1 MNGGQ
6 PAPHDPRL
14 ACRGRAVR
22 PEASGLA
29 RSRST
34 TAGARP
40 GPAFVLELKLAKGI
54 LLLAEVVNAE
64 LAMQIVIVNRV
75 VSDEEFDAKAARI
88 ASRIA
93 NLKAEM
99 VVANKRLASSR
110 GERTGFAT
118 GFRILRRFA
127 WSCG

>member
-6 PAPHDPRL
+6 PAPHDSRL
-14 ACRGRAVR
+14 ACRG
-22 PEASGLA
+22 
-29 RSRST
+29 
-34 TAGARP
+34 
-40 GPAFVLELKLAKGI
+40 
-54 LLLAEVVNAE
+54 
-64 LAMQIVIVNRV
+64 LAMQIGIVNRV
-75 VSDEEFDAKAARI
+75 VSVEELDAKVARI

-99 VVANKRLASSR
+99 VVANKRLVISR
-110 GERTGFAT
+110 GERTGFTT

>member
-1 MNGGQ
+1 M
-6 PAPHDPRL
+6 
-14 ACRGRAVR
+14 
-22 PEASGLA
+22 AS
-29 RSRST
+29 SRST

-40 GPAFVLELKLAKGI
+40 CPVTVFVLELKPAKEI

-64 LAMQIVIVNRV
+64 LAMQIGIVNRV
-75 VSDEEFDAKAARI
+75 VSVEELDAKVARI

-99 VVANKRLASSR
+99 VVANKRLVSSR
-110 GERTGFAT
+110 GERTGFTT

>member
-1 MNGGQ
+1 
-6 PAPHDPRL
+6 
-14 ACRGRAVR
+14 V
-22 PEASGLA
+22 
-29 RSRST
+29 
-34 TAGARP
+34 
-40 GPAFVLELKLAKGI
+40 FVLELKPAKEI

-64 LAMQIVIVNRV
+64 LAMQFGVVNRV
-75 VSDEEFDAKAARI
+75 VGDEELDAKVVRI

-99 VVANKRLASSR
+99 VVANKRLVSSR
-110 GERTGFAT
+110 GERT